1 VYQRAPDWI
10 QVVDQRDARG
20 NRCAFLPG
28 TDAAAYEL
36 CGDIGTPAR
45 VASELDAAPDDV
57 EGALRK
63 FCDSGLMIEED
74 GRYLSLALPVN
85 ANW

>member
-1 VYQRAPDWI
+1 MHSFQ
-10 QVVDQRDARG
+10 
-20 NRCAFLPG
+20 G

-45 VASELDAAPDDV
+45 VASEARRGSAADV
-57 EGALRK
+57 ESALRR

>member
-1 VYQRAPDWI
+1 
-10 QVVDQRDARG
+10 
-20 NRCAFLPG
+20 
-28 TDAAAYEL
+28 
-36 CGDIGTPAR
+36 
-45 VASELDAAPDDV
+45 VASELDAAPA
-57 EGALRK
+57 EMESALRR